1 LAVIEKE
8 QKLVQIIRWAPPLIM
23 LILMAVMMFM
33 VLQTSQQQSQS
44 ELIALRTAVLEEQ
57 KSLLQA
63 QVEQV
68 IQQADY
74 EQRSTETQLRR
85 SIQGRIW
92 EAYDIARNIYDE
104 YADEGEAE
112 VTDRIKAALRPIRFN
127 QGRGYFFIYKVTGET
142 ILHPILPQN
151 EGVNLIGIQDIRG
164 DYIVRGMGEAVKA
177 QGEAF
182 YNWWFVKPNQQDQ
195 EFEKIGFGKYFEPYD
210 WFIGTG
216 EYIVDVEQDIQQR
229 LLSRINNQSYANDG
243 FVFVYDAQ
251 GNTLAHA
258 NPEWL
263 GTNREAAIDE
273 NGKPY
278 VSDLFSA
285 ANDGGGFVDYVTS
298 YAPSEQQPGE
308 KVSYAQTLPGWNWV
322 IGAGVFTRQVD
333 ATLKVR
339 EQQLLDQMS
348 MQQNRF
354 LMLAF
359 TATFLLTVGSW
370 LIGRRIGS
378 RFDAFQ
384 QRIES
389 DFQKLERSRSHME
402 HMALH
407 DQLTGLPNRARLHR
421 EIELGIK
428 RSINEGKQLAILFVD
443 LDDFKK
449 INDAFGHLIGDKLLQ
464 KLGMRLSDLVETRGI
479 VSRFGGDEFILC
491 FPCLNNLGEAEK
503 RVEEILNVFQGTF
516 EIDGKVMTLSA
527 SIGVAMSPGDG
538 TDPDELITKAD
549 IVLYKSKAQQKGE
562 VLFYDQAINR
572 QVQFDLK
579 LERELRQAL
588 ANDELYLTYQPQMHA
603 HTHEIVGVEALLRWT
618 NDDLGEVSPA
628 LFIPVAE
635 ETGMVQSIGR
645 FVVKTALRDI
655 AAMHKALGDHVVM
668 SINISPKQLLESQF
682 VTQIQDALAES
693 DVKAEHVMLEIT
705 ENVLINDLQKV
716 LPILEAL
723 RATGFGISLDD
734 FGTGY
739 SSLSY
744 LSALP
749 LTEVKIDRTFVAK
762 VQESQ
767 QSKSLVKAILAIAQA
782 GQFHVVAEGVETVEQ
797 AKVLAA
803 YGCKTLQGYYFDA
816 PISLNKLISKYMKIE
831 GRG

>member
-1 LAVIEKE
+1 MSVIEKE
-8 QKLVQIIRWAPPLIM
+8 QKLVHLIRWAPPLIM
-23 LILMAVMMFM
+23 LIFMAVMMFM
-33 VLQTSQQQSQS
+33 VLQNNQQQSRS
-44 ELIALRTAVLEEQ
+44 ELESLRTAVLEEQ

-63 QVEQV
+63 QVEQ
-68 IQQADY
+68 ILQQADY
-74 EQRSTETQLRR
+74 EQRSTENQLRE
-85 SIQGRIW
+85 SIQNRIY
-92 EAYDIARNIYDE
+92 EAYDIAKNIYDQ
-104 YADEGEAE
+104 YAEEGEAT
-112 VTDRIKAALRPIRFN
+112 VTDRIKVALRPIRFN
-127 QGRGYFFIYKVTGET
+127 QGRGYYFIYKVSGET

-151 EGVNLIGIQDIRG
+151 EGVNLINMQDIRG
-164 DYIVRGMGEAVKA
+164 DYIVRGMGNAVKT

-182 YNWWFVKPNQQDQ
+182 YNWWFVKPDQ
-195 EFEKIGFGKYFEPYD
+195 KDKEFEKIGFGKYFEPYD

-229 LLSRINNQSYANDG
+229 LLSRINNQAYANDG
-243 FVFVYDAQ
+243 FVFVYDAE
-251 GNTLAHA
+251 GTVLAHA
-258 NPEWL
+258 NQDWL
-263 GTNREAAIDE
+263 GTNRLNALDE
-273 NGKPY
+273 QNKPY
-278 VSDLFSA
+278 VSALFDA
-285 ANDGGGFVDYVTS
+285 ANAGGGFVDYVTS
-298 YAPSEQQPGE
+298 YAPATQQPGE
-308 KVSYAQTLPGWNWV
+308 KVSYAQRLPGWDWV
-322 IGAGVFTRQVD
+322 IGAGVFTSQVD
-333 ATLKVR
+333 ATLAMR
-339 EQQLLDQMS
+339 EQQLLDQMAR
-348 MQQNRF
+348 QQNRF
-354 LMLAF
+354 LILAF
-359 TATFLLTVGSW
+359 SATVLLTIGSW
-370 LIGRRIGS
+370 FVGRRIGR

-389 DFQKLERSRSHME
+389 DFQKLERSRNHME

-421 EIELGIK
+421 EIDLGIK
-428 RSINEGKQLAILFVD
+428 RSMEEDKQLAIMFVD

-464 KLGMRLSDLVETRGI
+464 KLGMRLSDLVETQGI

-491 FPCLNNLGEAEK
+491 FPSLSNLAEAEK

-516 EIDGKVMTLSA
+516 EIDGKVMSLSA
-527 SIGVAMSPGDG
+527 SIGVAMAPGDG
-538 TDPDELITKAD
+538 IDPDELITKAD

-588 ANDELYLTYQPQMHA
+588 TNDELYLTYQPQVDA
-603 HTHEIVGVEALLRWT
+603 QTHELSGVEALLRWT

-645 FVVKTALRDI
+645 YVVKTAFKDI
-655 AAMHKALGDHVVM
+655 AAIHKAVGDHVVM
-668 SINISPKQLLESQF
+668 SINISPKQLLESTF
-682 VTQIQDALAES
+682 VKQIQEALADTGVS
-693 DVKAEHVMLEIT
+693 AEHVMLEIT

-723 RATGFGISLDD
+723 RTTGFGISLDD

-749 LTEVKIDRTFVAK
+749 LTEVKIDRTFVAR
-762 VQESQ
+762 VEESQ

-782 GQFHVVAEGVETVEQ
+782 GQFHVVAEGVETIEQ

-816 PISLNKLISKYMKIE
+816 PISLNKLISKYLKI
-831 GRG
+831 